1 MESNVSSRGT
11 WPGNAAHLWHC
22 PVWPHLL
29 RFIHRE
35 TAQLEAQEVALA
47 GSRRNILGLD
57 SIFLSL
63 WLVVT
68 SGSIEQYSGYVCE
81 WMDEY
86 TPCTCFFFKKI
97 LICFGCPGPL
107 FLLHFSLVAVSWELL
122 SSCGMWASRCHDL
135 SSCRASALGHTGFI
149 SRILGFRAQAQ

>member
-1 MESNVSSRGT
+1 MLMWETESNVSSRGT
-11 WPGNAAHLWHC
+11 WPGNAEHLWDC

-47 GSRRNILGLD
+47 GSRRDILRLD
-57 SIFLSL
+57 GIFLSL

-68 SGSIEQYSGYVCE
+68 SGSMEQYSGYVCE

-86 TPCTCFFFKKI
+86 TPCMCFFLKY
-97 LICFGCPGPL
+97 
-107 FLLHFSLVAVSWELL
+107 LLVLAALGLRSCCVSLWLQWAGSCSLVVACGLLVAMTSLVAVHRL
-122 SSCGMWASRCHDL
+122 
-135 SSCRASALGHTGFI
+135 
-149 SRILGFRAQAQ
+149 